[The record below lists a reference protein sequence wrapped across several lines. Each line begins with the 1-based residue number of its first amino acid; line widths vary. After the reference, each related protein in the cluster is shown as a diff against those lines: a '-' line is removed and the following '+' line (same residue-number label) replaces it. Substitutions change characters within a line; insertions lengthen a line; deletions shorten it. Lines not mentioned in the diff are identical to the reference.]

1 MRRRS
6 LPGGSAMGNPGRHEK
21 DGSMKAMVKFDG
33 AHISP
38 IKRHNNQSKVAP
50 EELQPIWEEFQ
61 PIYLNGKVQF
71 ADCLHCHNR
80 LGYNGDS
87 FLRRHLKTCPAKPE
101 ATSAEV
107 TEWMSPQDSCLPI
120 VTTDDISS
128 VSPLKWRSK
137 IWEGFTP
144 IFVEG
149 ELQGADCI
157 HCHKRLSKHGGHL
170 NRHALACSKRHG
182 HDHSHQKGNRSSLPK
197 LKSRVRDE
205 SSPARKAQITK
216 CSSKLRRASS
226 SSGITYRPIQ
236 VVSDHLSL
244 PAPDGTKC
252 SSKLRRASSS
262 SGITYRPIQ
271 MVSDHLSLPAPDG
284 SKCSSKLRRAS
295 SSSGITYRPIQV
307 VADHLSLPAPDGAG
321 LKKQKTSSMTN
332 ATAISTSKFGQDSPY
347 QDIARLITLHGYPLS
362 IVENEDMRRILKN
375 ISPMTNKVSL
385 SDMEEH
391 LLALFQKKKINV
403 KDEIAL
409 TSQRISLSA
418 SIWTHDGP
426 EPAVN
431 YLCLTAHFITEDWKI
446 HRLVIKFG
454 MYWCSP
460 TNLERIIHCKE
471 ACVPESES
479 GSYNVIWDA
488 IRDWNLDQK
497 ILSLT
502 SVGEIKNDA
511 NTLKLKEMLINK
523 RCLPIRGKL
532 YNIACVDDMLNS
544 VVSDGRSYILFLV
557 GDIVKDFFGA
567 CASSS
572 SMQQQ
577 LLEVISQMSLKC
589 PQEDAKWWHKLY
601 FRLEV
606 VLQFN
611 KLFPAAEVLSPE
623 DMTATWSICKILRTF
638 YRVIEVIS
646 SPSSP
651 TANVYFSEVWKVRTV
666 LQEEA
671 SNDHTEIV
679 TLVMEMQ
686 EAFDEYWQNS
696 YVWLSIPVV
705 LDPRFKM
712 SFIQFRLQRAYS
724 TDSLGYLS
732 EIHDTV
738 QELFDEYYDATEQ
751 LSGVRLLRSA
761 ALDTADNDPLEDW
774 DEHLNCQMS
783 SELEDYLG
791 EVLVPR
797 KDDFDILKWWMEHA
811 TKYPTLAAIARDV
824 LAMPASAVQSE
835 AAFSSS
841 GPVIPKHQST
851 LSIETIEALVCSRDW
866 MR

>member
-1 MRRRS
+1 
-6 LPGGSAMGNPGRHEK
+6 MGNPGKHEK

-33 AHISP
+33 ADISLR
-38 IKRHNNQSKVAP
+38 KKLKNQSKVAP
-50 EELQPIWEEFQ
+50 EELQPIREELQPIWEEFQ

-101 ATSAEV
+101 STSAQV

-120 VTTDDISS
+120 VTIDDIGS
-128 VSPLKWRSK
+128 VSPLKLRSK
-137 IWEGFTP
+137 MWEGFTP

-149 ELQGADCI
+149 KLQGADCI

-182 HDHSHQKGNRSSLPK
+182 HDRSHQKGNRSSLPK
-197 LKSRVRDE
+197 LKSRVREE

-226 SSGITYRPIQ
+226 SSVVTYQPIQ
-236 VVSDHLSL
+236 VVADHLSL
-244 PAPDGTKC
+244 QAPGGT
-252 SSKLRRASSS
+252 
-262 SGITYRPIQ
+262 
-271 MVSDHLSLPAPDG
+271 
-284 SKCSSKLRRAS
+284 KCSSKLRRAS

-307 VADHLSLPAPDGAG
+307 VADHLSLPAPDGTG

-511 NTLKLKEMLINK
+511 NTLKLKEMLIKK

-671 SNDHTEIV
+671 SNDHAEIAN
-679 TLVMEMQ
+679 LVMEMQ

-705 LDPRFKM
+705 FDPRFKM
-712 SFIQFRLQRAYS
+712 SFIKFRLQQAYS
-724 TDSLGYLS
+724 TDSLGYFS

-738 QELFDEYYDATEQ
+738 QELFDEYYNATDQ
-751 LSGVRLLRSA
+751 LSGVRLLGSA
-761 ALDTADNDPLEDW
+761 ALDADDDDPLEDW
-774 DEHLNCQMS
+774 DDHLNCRMS
-783 SELEDYLG
+783 SELDDYLG

-797 KDDFDILKWWMEHA
+797 KDDFDILKWWMEHT

>member
-6 LPGGSAMGNPGRHEK
+6 LPGGSAMGNPGKHEK
-21 DGSMKAMVKFDG
+21 DVSMKAMVKFDG

-38 IKRHNNQSKVAP
+38 RKRLKNQSKVAP

-80 LGYNGDS
+80 LGYNGNI

-101 ATSAEV
+101 STSAEV

-120 VTTDDISS
+120 VTIDDISS

-149 ELQGADCI
+149 KLQGAECI

-182 HDHSHQKGNRSSLPK
+182 HDQSHHKGNRSSLPK

-226 SSGITYRPIQ
+226 SSVITYQPIQ
-236 VVSDHLSL
+236 VVADLLSL
-244 PAPDGTKC
+244 QAPGGT
-252 SSKLRRASSS
+252 
-262 SGITYRPIQ
+262 
-271 MVSDHLSLPAPDG
+271 
-284 SKCSSKLRRAS
+284 KCSSKLRRAS

-307 VADHLSLPAPDGAG
+307 VADHLSLPAPDGTG

-332 ATAISTSKFGQDSPY
+332 AAAISTRKFGQDSPY

-426 EPAVN
+426 EPTVN

-454 MYWCSP
+454 MYSP

-511 NTLKLKEMLINK
+511 NTLKLKEMLIKK

-623 DMTATWSICKILRTF
+623 DMTATWPICKILRTF

-671 SNDHTEIV
+671 SNDHAEIV

-724 TDSLGYLS
+724 ADSLGYLS

-738 QELFDEYYDATEQ
+738 QELFDEYYNATEQ

-783 SELEDYLG
+783 SELDDYLG

-797 KDDFDILKWWMEHA
+797 KDDFDILKWWMEHT

-841 GPVIPKHQST
+841 RPVIPKHQST

>member
-1 MRRRS
+1 
-6 LPGGSAMGNPGRHEK
+6 
-21 DGSMKAMVKFDG
+21 MKAMVKFDG

-120 VTTDDISS
+120 VTIRIAFTVLVNQINPVSSHVFVDEIFAVTTDDISS

-205 SSPARKAQITK
+205 SSPARKAQIT
-216 CSSKLRRASS
+216 
-226 SSGITYRPIQ
+226 
-236 VVSDHLSL
+236 
-244 PAPDGTKC
+244 
-252 SSKLRRASSS
+252 
-262 SGITYRPIQ
+262 
-271 MVSDHLSLPAPDG
+271 
-284 SKCSSKLRRAS
+284 KCSSKLRRAS